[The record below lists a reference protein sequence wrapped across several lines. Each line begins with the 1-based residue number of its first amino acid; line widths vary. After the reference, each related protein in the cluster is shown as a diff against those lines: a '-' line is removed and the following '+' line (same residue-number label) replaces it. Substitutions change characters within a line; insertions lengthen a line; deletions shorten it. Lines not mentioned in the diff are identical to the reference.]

1 MRKPGFPIEALGN
14 DGLWI
19 SKTVCL
25 FTNTIVVTAT
35 PISRRS
41 SLDRTRKLH
50 ARSAAQRRP
59 GNSCPASVWAGLQ
72 AVRPHRRA
80 EAPAAAVVLPRPAQG
95 ASSTSLMSG
104 CNQVEASVCVN
115 ELTEGVIYLFRMPQ
129 GDDIKVSS
137 VKFFIDEEDT
147 KEVSLP
153 SLLFRPFLY
162 IFYTS

>member
-1 MRKPGFPIEALGN
+1 
-14 DGLWI
+14 
-19 SKTVCL
+19 
-25 FTNTIVVTAT
+25 
-35 PISRRS
+35 
-41 SLDRTRKLH
+41 
-50 ARSAAQRRP
+50 
-59 GNSCPASVWAGLQ
+59 
-72 AVRPHRRA
+72 
-80 EAPAAAVVLPRPAQG
+80 
-95 ASSTSLMSG
+95 MSG